1 MVLSGL
7 SQARAQRD
15 TNDHRAGAGQGLR
28 AARGFFIICEEQTEA
43 FGFRRGV

>member
-7 SQARAQRD
+7 SRATAQRD

-28 AARGFFIICEEQTEA
+28 AAHGFFIICEQQTAA
-43 FGFRRGV
+43 FGSRRGV